1 MTLGDWSVGRS
12 IAPPDDGKP
21 DEVVE
26 KIVADNIKT
35 NLNRN
40 KPGPK
45 VRFKDGV
52 KEVVVR
58 LTPDM
63 LERIKNS
70 VDMGKFK
77 SRSDVIREALIQF
90 YFPKEN
96 TNMISAKPLTAVV
109 NIPQFSQV
117 KEEVRI
123 GKLSFDIT
131 HQPGFFRRKM
141 LKWFFGV
148 TVSD

>member
-1 MTLGDWSVGRS
+1 MTVGDWSVGRG

-21 DEVVE
+21 DEVAE
-26 KIVADNIKT
+26 KIVAENKT
-35 NLNRN
+35 VTRN

-77 SRSDVIREALIQF
+77 SRSDVIREALIQY
-90 YFPKEN
+90 YFPPNSSSSSLN
-96 TNMISAKPLTAVV
+96 TKTTTNTVLTM
-109 NIPQFSQV
+109 NLPM

-148 TVSD
+148 TVRG